1 MKSLLVRTAL
11 AFGLAT
17 IVAYVS
23 ARLGLAG

>member
-1 MKSLLVRTAL
+1 MNSLLLRTLL

-17 IVAYVS
+17 VLAYVS